1 MSKQFFNKM
10 QNSSTQSTSNNQTNM
25 FIQSC
30 QDNKKNNI
38 VILKEY
44 KGHKISRGAKAGE
57 WRNGYNLIE
66 LNGDKC
72 YQMDVENGES
82 FFFSLESLSE
92 IRSLRSGRLH
102 ESGGMTDLRSQ
113 ATTSS

>member
-57 WRNGYNLIE
+57 WRNGYNGTHWTWKRWNE
-66 LNGDKC
+66 C
-72 YQMDVENGES
+72 
-82 FFFSLESLSE
+82 
-92 IRSLRSGRLH
+92 RSNK
-102 ESGGMTDLRSQ
+102 
-113 ATTSS
+113 